1 MCVLFLG
8 SLSQCNILLR
18 WQQFNTVYNSW
29 SCGSH
34 DTLLQCNFN
43 RCRNT
48 VYPPDLQLLADKWI
62 KTITYTIKAIIQS
75 NSSSFI
81 SSDSLCN
88 EWLAEL
94 ILSE

>member
-1 MCVLFLG
+1 MATKL
-8 SLSQCNILLR
+8 
-18 WQQFNTVYNSW
+18 NTVYNFW
-29 SCGSH
+29 PCGSH
-34 DTLLQCNFN
+34 DRLLQCNFN
-43 RCRNT
+43 RYRNA